1 MAGID
6 GNVTARDGGG
16 RAACLFVLFGV
27 TGDLAARKIA
37 PALYNL
43 QADGLLAEN
52 FAVLGVARKAKS
64 NDEMRDEMRAA
75 IVANSRQP
83 LDETMWRRF
92 AARWHYAQTEAGD
105 AGAYRQLAARIDEL
119 DRQYHL
125 RGNRLFYLAMT
136 PDTFGGIAEN
146 LGLAGLA
153 GRDNSGGS
161 GFTRIV
167 VEKPFGR
174 DLASAGELNRQ
185 LLSAFDES
193 QVYRIDH
200 YLGKETVLNILAMRF
215 ANAIFE
221 PLLNNKYVEQVQIT
235 VAESGG
241 MEGRRGPYY
250 EQTGALRDMVQNH
263 LMQLLALTAMDVP
276 LRMRAADIRDE
287 KLKVLRALEPMTP
300 EQVAQRTVRGQ
311 YAAGLSE
318 SGESA
323 CGYRQEAGVDARSE
337 VETFVAMRLSID
349 NWRWAG
355 VPFLLRTGKRM
366 AGKLSQITIVFRRE
380 PIRLFQNAGLCDLRG
395 SNRLIFRVQP
405 HEGGC
410 LICDAKVPGPEMLL
424 RPIRMEFDYKSSFD
438 SASPEAYEHLLL
450 DAMAGDSTLFIRNDE
465 VEASWR
471 FIDSIR
477 HAWRVG
483 GLPVVEPYPA
493 FSWGPDAARRLL
505 PTPHESWYV

>member
-1 MAGID
+1 MVGID
-6 GNVTARDGGG
+6 GNLVTRDGG

-27 TGDLAARKIA
+27 TGDLAAKKIA

-43 QADGLLAEN
+43 HADGLLSDH
-52 FAVLGVARKAKS
+52 FAVLGVARRPKHD
-64 NDEMRDEMRAA
+64 DEMRNDMRAA
-75 IVANSRQP
+75 IAANSRQP
-83 LDETMWRRF
+83 LDETLWQSF

-105 AGAYRQLAARIDEL
+105 AAGYRQLAATIDEL
-119 DRQYHL
+119 DRRYQL
-125 RGNRLFYLAMT
+125 QGNRLFYLAMT
-136 PDTFGGIAEN
+136 PDTFGGIVEN
-146 LGLAGLA
+146 LAQAGLA
-153 GRDNSGGS
+153 GRDGGRG

-167 VEKPFGR
+167 VEKPFGH
-174 DLASAGELNRQ
+174 DLRSAGELNRV
-185 LLSAFDES
+185 LLGAFDES
-193 QVYRIDH
+193 QIYRIDH

-250 EQTGALRDMVQNH
+250 EQTGALRDMAQNH

-287 KLKVLRALEPMTP
+287 KLKVLRALLPMTP
-300 EQVAQRTVRGQ
+300 DQVARHTVRGQ
-311 YAAGLSE
+311 YVAGRSAAGE
-318 SGESA
+318 SVD
-323 CGYRQEAGVDARSE
+323 GYRQEAGVDTASD
-337 VETFVAMRLSID
+337 VETFVALRLSID

-366 AGKLSQITIVFRRE
+366 AGRLSQITIVFRRE
-380 PIRLFQNAGLCDLRG
+380 PISLFQGGGCDLRG

-410 LICDAKVPGPEMLL
+410 LICDAKVPGPDMLL
-424 RPIRMEFDYKSSFD
+424 RPIKMEFDYKSSFD

-477 HAWRVG
+477 HAWRVNG
-483 GLPVVEPYPA
+483 QPPVEPYPA
-493 FSWGPDAARRLL
+493 FSWGPDGARRLL
-505 PTPHESWYV
+505 LTPHETWYV